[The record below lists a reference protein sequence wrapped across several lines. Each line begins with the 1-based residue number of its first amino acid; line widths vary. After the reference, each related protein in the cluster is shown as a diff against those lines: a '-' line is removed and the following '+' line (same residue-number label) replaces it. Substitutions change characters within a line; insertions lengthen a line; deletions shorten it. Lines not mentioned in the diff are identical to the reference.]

1 MEIILYITGGVA
13 LLAMAWLFISI
24 AKSVAEIKPYLDAVR
39 GDLAQMVTAVNEVKA
54 EVLPILGNVN
64 QITSHVSEI
73 TGNVEKQLIHVH
85 ETIDDALDII
95 ECTTHDVERVVD
107 RLMHVD
113 ELLLHVAGNFRNV
126 GRNLVDIPENRENLC
141 LDLVHGRDHLC
152 EIPANCV
159 KVRLDF
165 RYTLRNRDE

>member
-24 AKSVAEIKPYLDAVR
+24 AKSVAAIKPYLDEVR

-73 TGNVEKQLIHVH
+73 TGNVEKQLIHV
-85 ETIDDALDII
+85 
-95 ECTTHDVERVVD
+95 
-107 RLMHVD
+107 
-113 ELLLHVAGNFRNV
+113 AGNFRNV

-152 EIPANCV
+152 EIPANFV
-159 KVRLDF
+159 KVRLDC
-165 RYTLRNRDE
+165 RYTLRNRYE